1 MALNDQWY
9 GRRRAGTKIGE
20 ELATKEDL
28 RRLKRDLEAREKKK
42 EVKEG
47 TVQVAGKAV
56 RMIKHGLDNL
66 ASSLNSPYD
75 KRRPKISQLPP
86 RQVDISISHS
96 PNLEFLKHDSLK
108 GQTLKGRLPK
118 AGQVFTA
125 KQLVKSGVTF
135 GDLKEAREY
144 ERRMEGQGFDAVV
157 MKDRGKYIVVI
168 DLRGRESE
176 QEV

>member
-9 GRRRAGTKIGE
+9 GRRRAGTGE

-28 RRLKRDLEAREKKK
+28 RRLKRDLEAKEKKK

-56 RMIKHGLDNL
+56 RMIKHGFDNL

-86 RQVDISISHS
+86 R
-96 PNLEFLKHDSLK
+96 
-108 GQTLKGRLPK
+108 
-118 AGQVFTA
+118 
-125 KQLVKSGVTF
+125 
-135 GDLKEAREY
+135 
-144 ERRMEGQGFDAVV
+144 
-157 MKDRGKYIVVI
+157 
-168 DLRGRESE
+168 
-176 QEV
+176 